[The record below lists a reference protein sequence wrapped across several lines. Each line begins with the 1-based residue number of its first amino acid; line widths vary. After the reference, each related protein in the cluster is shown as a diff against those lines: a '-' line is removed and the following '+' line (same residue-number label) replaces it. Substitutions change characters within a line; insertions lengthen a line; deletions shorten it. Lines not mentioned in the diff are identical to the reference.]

1 MKYPE
6 WLRWV
11 SFAASFAI
19 LSISLLFP
27 RNYFGMRGNPNA
39 MLIGVYISLVVF
51 PAVLA
56 ILLSLAQKWWWLI
69 APGLWFTFWGVVGR
83 YQKEPLPVP
92 EIYVLAGLVLLIA
105 PVVALAMRRKE

>member
-1 MKYPE
+1 MKYPR

-27 RNYFGMRGNPNA
+27 RNYLGENPSA
-39 MLIGVYISLVVF
+39 MKIGAFISLAVF

-56 ILLSLAQKWWWLI
+56 ILLSLWQKWWWLI
-69 APGLWFTFWGVVGR
+69 APGLWFTYLGVVGR
-83 YQKEPLPVP
+83 YGKVPVP
-92 EIYVLAGLVLLIA
+92 VPAIHVLAGLVLLIA
-105 PVVALAMRRKE
+105 PVVALAMRGRNK